1 LGVGGRK
8 RKKRKSAN
16 QQIYIRRSLEDWN
29 ELGSNK

>member
-1 LGVGGRK
+1 MDRFEGGE
-8 RKKRKSAN
+8 SAN